1 MSLGCALQSA
11 EMKTILSVFKKQA
24 FHLQRPGQMIRNVH
38 LPTPKCC
45 QLISSHICRGY
56 FSASRPSHIFPS
68 PANLTSS
75 HFCVKPEGSPAVIN
89 VVYCHGCLQERCCCS
104 QIRLTA
110 GKPHEPG
117 AKQPAGN
124 PKHLRVMEGR
134 INSLFNM

>member
-1 MSLGCALQSA
+1 MSLGCAFKSA
-11 EMKTILSVFKKQA
+11 EMKKIRSVFKKQA
-24 FHLQRPGQMIRNVH
+24 FHLQRPGQTIRNVH
-38 LPTPKCC
+38 PPARECC
-45 QLISSHICRGY
+45 QLISHICRRY
-56 FSASRPSHIFPS
+56 FSATRPSRVLPS

-89 VVYCHGCLQERCCCS
+89 VVYCQRCLQERCCCS
-104 QIRLTA
+104 QICLTA
-110 GKPHEPG
+110 GKPHKPG